1 MTAGGRRASQG
12 RVLGLGDA
20 TDTSAVERH
29 GASVVDSGLAQ
40 IKGLALGQRCGASA
54 APNKTGVQI
63 KAHLY
68 NPIHITHLYTF
79 IHYIE

>member
-1 MTAGGRRASQG
+1 MTGGRRASQG

-20 TDTSAVERH
+20 SDTSAVERH

-54 APNKTGVQI
+54 APNESGLPI
-63 KAHLY
+63 KKAR
-68 NPIHITHLYTF
+68 YTYYTC
-79 IHYIE
+79 I